1 MNSKLTML
9 LMALPFLGNAADP
22 PAEGIQFLSVRLREA
37 REQALKQNKPLVAHF
52 TASWCMP
59 CQWMEKNTFTD
70 YALVSFI
77 NTEFVAVKIDV
88 DEQSG
93 LQDKESFQ
101 VNYLPTLLVFDAAG
115 ELVGRYQE
123 SMGPDRMLQLLLR
136 YSSPQKRI
144 PQRQTMP
151 GPTPP
156 AAETRHLNKPALIPG
171 NVSTPPPPS
180 ISEPVAPIPSPVRTQ
195 RFFGV
200 QTGAFSTYDNANRS
214 RLEMEKKYQMPSRIL
229 EDVQPQQATFF
240 KVIVGY
246 FRSME
251 EANLFLSQLQREGQK
266 GYVRELPKP

>member
-77 NTEFVAVKIDV
+77 NKEFVAVKIDV

-144 PQRQTMP
+144 PQRQAMS
-151 GPTPP
+151 GPPLP
-156 AAETRHLNKPALIPG
+156 AADTRHLNKPALIPG
-171 NVSTPPPPS
+171 NGSTSPPPFK
-180 ISEPVAPIPSPVRTQ
+180 SEPVVPIPSPVRTQ

-214 RLEMEKKYQMPSRIL
+214 RLEMEKKYQLPSRIL